1 MLDQLARLLRRATG
15 LHGNALGN
23 AATSMRAN
31 RRAREHRETIE
42 VEVRDIELQDQ
53 DRPQPVTTGR
63 SARR

>member
-31 RRAREHRETIE
+31 RRAREHRET
-42 VEVRDIELQDQ
+42 VDGEVRDIELQDR
-53 DRPQPVTTGR
+53 DRSQPVATGR
-63 SARR
+63 SPRK